1 MTDEGEKPSQ
11 AESSS
16 KDDEK
21 APVLQYFTSRA
32 SDTKL
37 VTIRR
42 LPSFQAQLAKA
53 KLEAEG
59 IQCFVQEDNFN
70 VVYPV
75 FFNDVPVQV
84 AETDAEIAKEIL
96 DRPADAAAEGEY
108 ADEEYRCPKCHRKNV
123 DLAPLSAGWKTLRRA
138 YVIFLIMP
146 LVLLAV
152 KWLFPDPHLIAQI
165 DALQQSAAIGWV
177 LIALVGG
184 IVVMGMKRRK
194 RCRDCG
200 REWGD
205 AQDTR
210 HAG

>member
-1 MTDEGEKPSQ
+1 MSEEGEKPPQ
-11 AESSS
+11 PEASS
-16 KDDEK
+16 KGDEK
-21 APVLQYFTSRA
+21 APVLQYFTSNA
-32 SDTKL
+32 SNTKL

-42 LPSFQAQLAKA
+42 LPSFQAQLAKV

-59 IQCFVQEDNFN
+59 IQCFVQEENFN

-96 DRPADAAAEGEY
+96 DRPADEAAEGEY
-108 ADEEYRCPKCHRKNV
+108 ADEEYRCPKCRRKNV
-123 DLAPLSAGWKTLRRA
+123 DLVPLSTGWKTFRRT
-138 YVIFLIMP
+138 YVIFLVLP

-152 KWLFPDPHLIAQI
+152 KWFFPDPQLTAQI
-165 DALQQSAAIGWV
+165 DALEQSAAIGWG

-184 IVVMGMKRRK
+184 IVVVGMKRAK

-200 REWGD
+200 HEWGS
-205 AQDTR
+205 AEKKR
-210 HAG
+210 